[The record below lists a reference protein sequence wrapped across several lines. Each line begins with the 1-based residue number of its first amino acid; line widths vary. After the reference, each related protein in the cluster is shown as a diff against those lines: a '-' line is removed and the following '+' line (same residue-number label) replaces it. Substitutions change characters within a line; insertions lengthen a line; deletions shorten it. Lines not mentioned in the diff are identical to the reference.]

1 MPMETTQAPPHPLS
15 PLTEQEFVRIAEI
28 VRSHHGVDDALKFTS
43 ILLDEPG
50 KHELAQSAQHPID
63 RAAIVVCLDRTD
75 GKTYTGK
82 VSLSNGTVS
91 DWVFRDGEQA
101 NLTGEELELVDENLR
116 NDPEVI
122 AALERRGITDL
133 ELVAIEVWGYPGNL
147 VPEEYRGRRI
157 GFTDVWIRDSPDS
170 NVYANPFSGLSFIVD
185 LTTMELLEVRDVYS
199 LERKKVMGEYRPEKV
214 PGMQQRD
221 DIKPL
226 EITQPQG
233 PSFTMDGNLL
243 QWQNW
248 SMRVGFN
255 GREGMTL
262 HEISYNDNGNVR
274 PVAYRMSFAEMVVP
288 YRDPGPDHYRRTAF
302 DIGEWGLGFMTT
314 SLKLGCDC
322 LGEIRYLDGV
332 VHDWDGVPKVIENA
346 ICIHEE
352 DDAILWKH
360 VDPVTGAEIRRARR
374 FVVSFHATVA
384 NYEYIVYWR
393 FYQDGNIE
401 CEVRATGI
409 MVTTQFPEG
418 TKPAN
423 GTIVDNDTQAPFH
436 QHFIVARLDLDV
448 DGGPNTVYAMDCLPQ
463 PLGPDNEHG
472 VGMIQRATKLSTES
486 EGKQDPDWHTQ
497 KTWKVVNENATNGL
511 GTNTSY
517 KLIPEAAFPP
527 IMWPDAP
534 LLKRAAAIGHSLWVT
549 PYHKDEK
556 WPCGEL
562 VVQSEVDRG
571 LSQWTQANRSIEN
584 TDLVLWYVFGIN
596 HITRPEE
603 WPIMSVDKVA
613 FWLKP
618 AGFFDRNPS
627 LDVPPTPEVEGHC
640 SM

>member
-1 MPMETTQAPPHPLS
+1 MTTAQPEIHPLT
-15 PLTEQEFVRIAEI
+15 PLSAKEFGQITGI
-28 VRSHHGVDDALKFTS
+28 VRGHHDAGDQLKFTS

-50 KHELAQSAQHPID
+50 KHELANAGESPVE
-63 RAAIVVCLDRTD
+63 RAAIVVCLDRRD
-75 GKTYTGK
+75 GRTFTGR
-82 VSLSNGTVS
+82 VSLDERTVS
-91 DWVFRDGEQA
+91 NWVFREGEQA

-116 NDPEVI
+116 TDPRVI
-122 AALERRGITDL
+122 AALAERGITDL

-147 VPEEYRGRRI
+147 VPDEYKGQRVGW
-157 GFTDVWIRDSPDS
+157 TDVWIRDSPDS

-185 LTTMELLEVRDVYS
+185 LTTMELLEVRDIYA
-199 LERKKVMGEYRPEKV
+199 LPRKKVMGEYRPEKV
-214 PGMQQRD
+214 PGMKQRD
-221 DIKPL
+221 DIKAL
-226 EITQPQG
+226 EIVQPDG
-233 PSFTMDGNLL
+233 PSFTMEGNLL
-243 QWQNW
+243 KWQNW

-255 GREGMTL
+255 GREGLTL
-262 HEISYNDNGNVR
+262 HTISYEDQGR
-274 PVAYRMSFAEMVVP
+274 ERQVAYRMSFAEMVVP
-288 YRDPGPDHYRRTAF
+288 YRDPGPDHFRRTAF

-322 LGEIRYLDGV
+322 LGEIRYMDGI
-332 VHDWDGVPKVIENA
+332 VHDWDGTPKVIENA

-360 VDPVTGAEIRRARR
+360 VDPITGAEIRRARR

-418 TKPAN
+418 TTPAN

-448 DGGPNTVYAMDCLPQ
+448 DGGPNTVYSTECLPQ
-463 PLGPDNEHG
+463 PIGPGNEHG
-472 VGMIQRATKLSTES
+472 VGMIQRVTPLKNEQ
-486 EGKQDPDWHTQ
+486 EGIQNPDWNTQ
-497 KTWKVVNENATNGL
+497 KAWKIVNENATNGL
-511 GTNTSY
+511 GTKTSY
-517 KLIPEAAFPP
+517 KLIPEASFPP
-527 IMWPDAP
+527 IMDPEAP
-534 LLKRAAAIGHSLWVT
+534 LLKRAAAIGHTLWVT
-549 PYHKDEK
+549 PYAKDEK

-571 LSQWTQANRSIEN
+571 LLQWTAANRSIEN
-584 TDLVLWYVFGIN
+584 KDLVLWYVFGIN

-627 LDVPPTPEVEGHC
+627 LDVPPAPTGGGHC